1 MANKTPAILGRF
13 RMGDWI
19 VVPAEGRLLRAGH
32 HRRLEPRTMTLLCAL
47 AASNGAVRSAD
58 ALLDA
63 CWPGQDLGDNAVHK
77 HVALLRAALGDSAQA
92 PRYIDTLH
100 RRGYRLLVPVAP
112 VIAHAGIASADAD
125 AAALVAGTRALDD
138 ILAPAP
144 RTPDAAVDALVF
156 ARLAHDNRRL
166 RTLCA
171 ALLRRC
177 RASAQHW
184 PPAS

>member
-1 MANKTPAILGRF
+1 MASKIPGDSGRF
-13 RMGDWI
+13 RIGDWI

-32 HRRLEPRTMTLLCAL
+32 RRRLEPRTMTLLCAL

-112 VIAHAGIASADAD
+112 VIAHGGVASAEAD
-125 AAALVAGTRALDD
+125 AAALVAGACALDD
-138 ILAPAP
+138 VLDPAP
-144 RTPDAAVDALVF
+144 RMRDAGVDALVL
-156 ARLAHDNRRL
+156 ARLARDNRRL

-177 RASAQHW
+177 RGAEHG
-184 PPAS
+184 PPVG